1 MRQGATDTGSGR
13 AAGRVLPGLT
23 AGAGLAGGG
32 AGLAGLA
39 GAPWWVSAAS
49 LAPAGAQIAAAAVV
63 AVVQAVVPQ
72 SSGDRRRVWEAL
84 LAGGRRA
91 GHPGATGRED
101 AGLEDEVPADAGP
114 EGDGT
119 ADEATADEGPRG
131 ADPRPAGPMR
141 AGTSH
146 GSHHRSTT
154 FALRRHPGT
163 GADGPSPRS
172 TRE

>member
-1 MRQGATDTGSGR
+1 MRQGTVDTGGGR
-13 AAGRVLPGLT
+13 AAPRVLPGLT
-23 AGAGLAGGG
+23 AGAGLAGGS

-49 LAPAGAQIAAAAVV
+49 LALAGAQIAAVAVV

-91 GHPGATGRED
+91 EHPGATSRED
-101 AGLEDEVPADAGP
+101 PGPVGAGSG
-114 EGDGT
+114 
-119 ADEATADEGPRG
+119 
-131 ADPRPAGPMR
+131 
-141 AGTSH
+141 H

>member
-1 MRQGATDTGSGR
+1 MRQGTTDAGAGR

-49 LAPAGAQIAAAAVV
+49 LALAGAQIAAAAVV

-91 GHPGATGRED
+91 RHPGATGRED
-101 AGLEDEVPADAGP
+101 AGREDAGP
-114 EGDGT
+114 TDDGPADEGT
-119 ADEATADEGPRG
+119 ADEGTRG
-131 ADPRPAGPMR
+131 ADPRPAGPVR